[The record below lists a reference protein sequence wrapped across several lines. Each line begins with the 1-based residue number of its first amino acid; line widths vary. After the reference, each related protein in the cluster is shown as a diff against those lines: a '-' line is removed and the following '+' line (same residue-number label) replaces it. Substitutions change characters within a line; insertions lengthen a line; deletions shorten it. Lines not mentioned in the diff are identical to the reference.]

1 MTNIGIDTVSL
12 LLKNWH
18 VEPGSK
24 MTVVNNTDLETGEPI
39 NEYEL
44 IPGVFGSKISLNDKS
59 GLGIGFE
66 IEPFFALG
74 GIPLAKMHFSV
85 GRVANGSNYEPPK
98 FDETKYAFDIAETWL
113 ADHGIISDFGN
124 SEITREDTV
133 RNIPTDE
140 QDLKPYFS
148 VLQLCDMPRT
158 TSKDF
163 GGEGLQIGNR
173 QQQYCCYDKLQEM
186 KFNKHDIA
194 GFPVTLRIEHKLL
207 KKPKVRSV
215 LGIRTVND
223 LLKPGNLNLIREKY
237 IHHIGKNLFKVKP
250 NDMRFHKHKT
260 LAESLFVFM
269 KAHGR
274 NFRQS
279 FRTEYGDRYILEQFG
294 LDTWLDVNQSIDS
307 KFNRAR
313 EKSRLQKVW
322 LKIQNERSDFFHVKT
337 NADLYEEIKMKALQR
352 VA

>member
-12 LLKNWH
+12 LLKDWH

-39 NEYEL
+39 NEHEL
-44 IPGVFGSKISLNDKS
+44 IPGVFGSKIHLNDQNN
-59 GLGIGFE
+59 LGIGFE
-66 IEPFFALG
+66 IKPFFALG
-74 GIPLAKMHFSV
+74 GLPIATMHFSV

-98 FDETKYAFDIAETWL
+98 FDETIYGFEIVQTWL
-113 ADHGIISDFGN
+113 ADHGIVSDFG
-124 SEITREDTV
+124 SADITRLDTV
-133 RNIPTDE
+133 RNILTDE

-163 GGEGLQIGNR
+163 GGEGLQIGNK
-173 QQQYCCYDKLQEM
+173 QQQYCCYDKLQAM
-186 KFNKHDIA
+186 KFNKQDTT
-194 GFPVTLRIEHKLL
+194 GFPVTLRIEHRPLHSA
-207 KKPKVRSV
+207 KVRSIF
-215 LGIRTVND
+215 GIRTVND
-223 LLKPGNLNLIREKY
+223 LLKTGNQNLIQEKY
-237 IHHIGKNLFKVKP
+237 IYHIGKNLFKVKP
-250 NDMRFHKHKT
+250 NDMRFHNHKT
-260 LAESLFVFM
+260 LAEMLFEFM
-269 KAHGR
+269 QSHGR

-279 FRTEYGDRYILEQFG
+279 FRSEYGDRCILEQFG
-294 LDTWLDVNQSIDS
+294 LDTWLDVNQSIDAG
-307 KFNRAR
+307 FNRAR
-313 EKSRLQKVW
+313 EKSRLHKVW